1 MKAFKW
7 FAIVLLGSTALL
19 ALAKPYHHEGRG
31 GDDFREQLQALNLDA
46 AQQASV
52 DEILNKA
59 KTDGKALRKSQRDL
73 FKRMHTLDM
82 ASVTEA
88 EINELSEAVGRNAA
102 EKFRHRLQ
110 TRAAIAAVLTPE
122 QREQLQQAKQAR
134 KAELRERMKHHRDA
148 N

>member
-1 MKAFKW
+1 MKALKW
-7 FAIVLLGSTALL
+7 VAIVLLGSTALL
-19 ALAKPYHHEGRG
+19 ALAKPYQHEGRG

-46 AQQASV
+46 AQQESV

-102 EKFRHRLQ
+102 EKVRQRLQ

-134 KAELRERMKHHRDA
+134 KAELRERIKHHRDA